1 MANSNF
7 RLDFSRKDV
16 FECCLCALRG
26 AGLCL
31 PSHKVHVLGGGLS
44 CYCQSL
50 FILLHH
56 LLEFNLML
64 PEVAKEGFLL
74 HWDGVCSRRKKLG
87 WVLFSQKAAWPVQP
101 LGGRGAH
108 LVPFS

>member
-31 PSHKVHVLGGGLS
+31 PSHKVHVLGGRPV
-44 CYCQSL
+44 
-50 FILLHH
+50 LL
-56 LLEFNLML
+56 L
-64 PEVAKEGFLL
+64 PKPVYLASSFTGIQF
-74 HWDGVCSRRKKLG
+74 D
-87 WVLFSQKAAWPVQP
+87 AA
-101 LGGRGAH
+101 
-108 LVPFS
+108 